1 MRALCARGV
10 RMGEDPASAD
20 VVIINTCGFIRE
32 AKEESLEA
40 IFDVVGRHPDHRLVV
55 MGCLVQRYR
64 SELERDIPEVEAW
77 FGVGELD
84 AVAEHVAAG
93 AAVAGSETATG
104 GMGSLLRG
112 AWGYIKVSDGCD
124 HRCSFCA
131 IPLIKGPYRG
141 EPLASILDQADQV
154 LAEGARELVL
164 VGQDTA
170 LWHEDGCSL
179 PELVERLAEDP
190 RVARVRLMYL
200 QPEHVDERL
209 LEVVAG
215 HPRVCRYLDMPFQHA
230 SRAVLRRMRRWGDA
244 HDYLDLIEK
253 ARARMPDVS
262 LRSTFIVGFPGE
274 TEDDFQQLLDFVTE
288 ADLDHAGA
296 FAFSAEEGTAAA
308 VLEPR
313 VPPRVTRTR
322 LARLTSALLDVGE
335 LRTVGRIGSNV
346 EVLVDGP
353 APPDAPEGIV
363 AVGRTE
369 GQAPEVDGVTYLL
382 GPRMPVRGEVVVAE
396 VVDAAGFDLFAE
408 MS

>member
-1 MRALCARGV
+1 M
-10 RMGEDPASAD
+10 
-20 VVIINTCGFIRE
+20 
-32 AKEESLEA
+32 
-40 IFDVVGRHPDHRLVV
+40 
-55 MGCLVQRYR
+55 
-64 SELERDIPEVEAW
+64 
-77 FGVGELD
+77 
-84 AVAEHVAAG
+84 
-93 AAVAGSETATG
+93 
-104 GMGSLLRG
+104 
-112 AWGYIKVSDGCD
+112 
-124 HRCSFCA
+124 
-131 IPLIKGPYRG
+131 
-141 EPLASILDQADQV
+141 
-154 LAEGARELVL
+154 
-164 VGQDTA
+164 
-170 LWHEDGCSL
+170 
-179 PELVERLAEDP
+179 
-190 RVARVRLMYL
+190 
-200 QPEHVDERL
+200 
-209 LEVVAG
+209 
-215 HPRVCRYLDMPFQHA
+215 
-230 SRAVLRRMRRWGDA
+230 LRRMRRWGDA
-244 HDYLDLIEK
+244 HDYLDLIGK

-313 VPPRVTRTR
+313 VSPRVTRKR